1 MTTLTAETKF
11 INLFSKSDP
20 LILECGSQLDNVAAA
35 YQTFGELSPTKDNV
49 IMVNHALT
57 GNAHIAGII
66 TEKEIRNSRSKLFL
80 TKYNK
85 MYLGKEGWWSPLIG
99 PGKALDTDKYFI
111 ISSNV
116 IGSCYGTVGPASINP
131 KTNSKYGMEF
141 PKVAVRDMVKVQK
154 KLFEYLEIDSIKFAV
169 GGSLGG
175 MQVLEWAIMYPEMIE
190 SIMPIASSAGHSPW
204 AIGLN
209 EASRNAIIND
219 PLWNEGNYNKQP
231 EYGFS
236 LARKIAMLTYRSYKS
251 FDLKFGRLKAGSNGS
266 FDVENY
272 LNYQGEKITKRFD
285 ANAYLYLSEAMDNH
299 DLGYKRNGIAEALK
313 SIKCKTE
320 CVGISSDILYPADEQ
335 KEIASLI
342 PNATYSE
349 INSIHGHDAFL
360 IEFDQVD
367 DIIRNFLN

>member
-1 MTTLTAETKF
+1 MTELIAETKF
-11 INLFSKSDP
+11 INLFSESDP
-20 LILECGSQLDNVAAA
+20 LIFECGSQLDNVTIA

-57 GNAHIAGII
+57 GNAHVAGII
-66 TEKEIRNSRSKLFL
+66 TETEIDNCKAEPFL
-80 TKYNK
+80 TKYNE

-99 PGKALDTDKYFI
+99 PGKALDTNKYFV

-116 IGSCYGTVGPASINP
+116 IGSCYGTSGPTKVNP
-131 KTNSKYGMEF
+131 LTGKNYGMEF
-141 PKVAVRDMVKVQK
+141 PKVSVRDMVRVQK
-154 KLFEYLEIDSIKFAV
+154 KLFEHLEIISIKLAV

-175 MQVLEWAIMYPEMIE
+175 MQILEWAIMFPDMIE
-190 SIMPIASSAGHSPW
+190 SIMPIASSSGHSAW

-219 PLWNEGNYNKQP
+219 PLWNKGNYEEQP
-231 EYGFS
+231 EYGFA
-236 LARKIAMLTYRSYKS
+236 LARKIAMLTYRSYQS
-251 FDLKFGRLKAGSNGS
+251 FELKFGRQKVGNNGL
-266 FDVENY
+266 FDVESY

-299 DLGYKRNGIAEALK
+299 DLGYGRNGIPEALK
-313 SIKCKTE
+313 QIKCKTE
-320 CVGISSDILYPADEQ
+320 CVGISSDILYPVEEQ
-335 KEIASLI
+335 KQIASYI
-342 PNATYSE
+342 TNATYSE

-367 DIIRNFLN
+367 EIIRKFLD